1 MPSPSLGWPRH
12 RGFMCRAITQGR
24 WGSCIVHYVFTQ
36 RPFTVLPILCSF
48 SKCGQLELSSLVIFR
63 TLKTSFRRAKLQKRR
78 AFAQKSCRRAWAG
91 ELATM
96 KHYALCIIYCANT
109 LLSSDNIRTKGQAVG
124 IVHCEIC
131 IIYCAL
137 SIVHALSIV
146 KMKYPWAMGIK
157 S

>member
-1 MPSPSLGWPRH
+1 MGCLPPVWAGLDTEDSWAVLLH
-12 RGFMCRAITQGR
+12 RGGGDRVLCIMCSPRGHSQCCLFFVRVANA
-24 WGSCIVHYVFTQ
+24 
-36 RPFTVLPILCSF
+36 
-48 SKCGQLELSSLVIFR
+48 LELSSLVIFR

-137 SIVHALSIV
+137 FIVHLVLSIVHCPLC
-146 KMKYPWAMGIK
+146 MHCPL
-157 S
+157 